1 MLAIDSAQSRHACG
15 TRISPQSRH
24 YEMLALGFMVVPA
37 ECRSGEAHTI
47 DMRQE
52 LSPWARPRVR
62 PSSMELPQATALLR
76 LALRRTFPGKYP
88 VLSFVRHAYSVLEG
102 ERKDAIAVRCA
113 A

>member
-1 MLAIDSAQSRHACG
+1 MDGQECAPLRALQRTSPALAMLAIDSAKSRHACG

-52 LSPWARPRVR
+52 LSQWICRHCALATDPY
-62 PSSMELPQATALLR
+62 SMVLPQATTLLR
-76 LALRRTFPGKYP
+76 YTLR
-88 VLSFVRHAYSVLEG
+88 
-102 ERKDAIAVRCA
+102 
-113 A
+113 